1 MSALDAAEAA
11 HLMAAA
17 AAGRLVAQRL
27 LSPDEILPPILA
39 AHPGERA
46 AILARFDA
54 SRAAMTERRLAAARA
69 IGAALAPLIAARAA
83 GSTLLAATGRADPA
97 GLLHRHERRGL
108 AERMIRA
115 ALERHP

>member
-1 MSALDAAEAA
+1 MSALHAAE
-11 HLMAAA
+11 
-17 AAGRLVAQRL
+17 AAGRLVAARL
-27 LSPDEILPPILA
+27 LTADEVLPPLLA

-69 IGAALAPLIAARAA
+69 VGAALAPLIAARAA
-83 GSTLLAATGRADPA
+83 GPTLLAAAAHADA
-97 GLLHRHERRGL
+97 ARLLHRHERRKL

-115 ALERHP
+115 ALGGAA